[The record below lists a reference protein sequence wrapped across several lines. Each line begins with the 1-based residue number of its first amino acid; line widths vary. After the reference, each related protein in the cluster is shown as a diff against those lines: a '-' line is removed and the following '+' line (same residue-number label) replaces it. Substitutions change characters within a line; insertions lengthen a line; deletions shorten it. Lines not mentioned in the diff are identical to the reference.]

1 MSTFLGLLNLIIKCK
16 SSLIY
21 VEEAELEKLS
31 HFPMTVFTSVYEVSF
46 LLSIIP
52 WDMCSY
58 MYSKVF
64 MSGFE

>member
-1 MSTFLGLLNLIIKCK
+1 MSTFLGLLNLITKCK

-21 VEEAELEKLS
+21 VEEAELEKLN
-31 HFPMTVFTSVYEVSF
+31 HFPMTVFTKF
-46 LLSIIP
+46 LLSVIP

-58 MYSKVF
+58 TYSKVF